1 LSDPSSYSF
10 LSLEIKF
17 KVFFS
22 IVIIFFKKIIND
34 NDNNKNNTN
43 DYKLGSD
50 DPARPKFLGSGSPNN
65 NNNIIIII
73 IKLIRPKFL

>member
-43 DYKLGSD
+43 DYNFVLMPQPDLSFWGLVLLIK
-50 DPARPKFLGSGSPNN
+50 
-65 NNNIIIII
+65 IIII
-73 IKLIRPKFL
+73 LNLSDLSSYSF

>member
-50 DPARPKFLGSGSPNN
+50 DPARPKFKYNWKFIGFLF
-65 NNNIIIII
+65 
-73 IKLIRPKFL
+73 IKLRMFFFK